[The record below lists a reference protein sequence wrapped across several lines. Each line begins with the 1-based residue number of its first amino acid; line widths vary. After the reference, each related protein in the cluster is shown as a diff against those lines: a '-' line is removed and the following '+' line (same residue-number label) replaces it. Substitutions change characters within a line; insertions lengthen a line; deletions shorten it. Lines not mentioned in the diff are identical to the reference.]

1 MCRVF
6 TLPKRNCV
14 RIATLSTQLYNKT
27 DKDTAIYVVEL
38 STFGNWFYMT
48 FYSSKLKK
56 HIATLFDLHT
66 IGKYKNHDNITLKNR
81 HELYMVA
88 IMKAILTA
96 EENLKEKIPLLMVD
110 IHTKDMHPKQKRNF
124 LTLKGALLNIST
136 SGKSSPTKFFKRI
149 DVIFLEEVFIEET
162 WRHT

>member
-1 MCRVF
+1 M
-6 TLPKRNCV
+6 
-14 RIATLSTQLYNKT
+14 IYIQLENT
-27 DKDTAIYVVEL
+27 
-38 STFGNWFYMT
+38 
-48 FYSSKLKK
+48 KK
-56 HIATLFDLHT
+56 
-66 IGKYKNHDNITLKNR
+66 HDNITLKNR

-96 EENLKEKIPLLMVD
+96 EDNLKEKIPLLMVD

-124 LTLKGALLNIST
+124 LSLKGALLNIST